1 MAHVWE
7 FLAGIAAGVFAGL
20 TGAGGGLLL
29 VPVLVLFGLPPI
41 SAIATSNLAIVVTA
55 SSGTVTNAIRFGLNW
70 RRVAELAVPAVILA
84 PLGVWLAGALP
95 ATALLLAFAAFNLVN
110 IPLIG
115 RRPGGSAAVDLSP
128 DVASSPAADLSPDSA
143 SPPESEPSRT
153 MAEELP
159 RAVATGAGAGVLAG
173 LFGVGGGLIM
183 VPMQV
188 LLLSTPVRIA
198 SRISLAVVV
207 FASASA
213 VITHSFS
220 SGVVHWVTGLVIAA
234 GGLLGAPLGASL
246 LHRMSD
252 RAATRMFQV
261 TMACVAGIFVW
272 KALG

>member
-1 MAHVWE
+1 MA
-7 FLAGIAAGVFAGL
+7 AGIFAGL

-55 SSGTVTNAIRFGLNW
+55 SSGTVTNSVRFGLNW

-95 ATALLLAFAAFNLVN
+95 ATVLLLAFAAFNLVN

-115 RRPGGSAAVDLSP
+115 RRPGTAAGR
-128 DVASSPAADLSPDSA
+128 APAGGTPSNG
-143 SPPESEPSRT
+143 PESPQSIRQEVPK
-153 MAEELP
+153 AI
-159 RAVATGAGAGVLAG
+159 ATGAGAGVLAG

-220 SGVVHWVTGLVIAA
+220 PGVVHWVTGLVIAA
-234 GGLLGAPLGASL
+234 GGLLGAPVGASL

-252 RAATRMFQV
+252 RVATRMFQV
-261 TMACVAGIFVW
+261 TMACVAAIFVW

>member
-1 MAHVWE
+1 VQHFWE

-29 VPVLVLFGLPPI
+29 VPVLVLFGLPAI

-55 SSGTVTNAIRFGLNW
+55 SSGTATNSIRFGLNW

-115 RRPGGSAAVDLSP
+115 RRPGTSPGASAGGAPSDE
-128 DVASSPAADLSPDSA
+128 A
-143 SPPESEPSRT
+143 EPSKPINNEVPK
-153 MAEELP
+153 AI
-159 RAVATGAGAGVLAG
+159 ATGAGAGVLAG

-213 VITHSFS
+213 LITHSFS
-220 SGVVHWVTGLVIAA
+220 PGVVHWVTGLVIAA
-234 GGLLGAPLGASL
+234 GGLIGAPLGASL

-252 RAATRMFQV
+252 RVATRMFQV
-261 TMACVAGIFVW
+261 TMACVAALFVW

>member
-1 MAHVWE
+1 MQHVWE
-7 FLAGIAAGVFAGL
+7 FLAGVAAGIFAGL

-55 SSGTVTNAIRFGLNW
+55 SSGTVTNSVRFGLNW

-95 ATALLLAFAAFNLVN
+95 ATVLLLAFAAFNLVN

-115 RRPGGSAAVDLSP
+115 RRPGSTGGVSAAGSAAVGTPSDGLDSP
-128 DVASSPAADLSPDSA
+128 QGIRQEIPKAI
-143 SPPESEPSRT
+143 
-153 MAEELP
+153 
-159 RAVATGAGAGVLAG
+159 ATGAGAGVLAG

-188 LLLSTPVRIA
+188 LLLSTPVRVA

-213 VITHSFS
+213 LITHSFS
-220 SGVVHWVTGLVIAA
+220 AGVVHWVTGLVIAA
-234 GGLLGAPLGASL
+234 GGLLGAPVGASL

-252 RAATRMFQV
+252 RVATRMFQV
-261 TMACVAGIFVW
+261 TMACVAAIFVW